1 MSQLLKFVPLEPVVH
16 NKRSRCSEK
25 LAHCHWRTAP
35 TYHNYRKP
43 RHSDKD
49 PEQPK
54 IKFKKTFKNRGP
66 WFWNLEKES
75 FLIKLNKNSVGGK
88 NDLPWCKAVDCL
100 FFITLGFISLAAEQ
114 RIIYTQSAALL
125 RALWNN
131 LILPPFEKSGL
142 WNSSGPRGVKC
153 EIMDFSYY

>member
-88 NDLPWCKAVDCL
+88 NDLHWCKAVDCL
-100 FFITLGFISLAAEQ
+100 FFITPGFISL
-114 RIIYTQSAALL
+114 RCWTK
-125 RALWNN
+125 NN
-131 LILPPFEKSGL
+131 LYTVRCSAEGTMEQPHFTTIRKI
-142 WNSSGPRGVKC
+142 W
-153 EIMDFSYY
+153 IMKFIWPKGR